1 MFMSRFAPSPTGQ
14 LHLGHAYSAIL
25 GHQRARESGG
35 PAVTMPDRQGFGTT
49 VVSTL
54 AEISLGAEVALTYA
68 STGLCWRLVC
78 KAEEVLDPG
87 HATKTA
93 D

>member
-1 MFMSRFAPSPTGQ
+1 
-14 LHLGHAYSAIL
+14 
-25 GHQRARESGG
+25 
-35 PAVTMPDRQGFGTT
+35 MPDRRGFGTT

-78 KAEEVLDPG
+78 KAEEVMDSG